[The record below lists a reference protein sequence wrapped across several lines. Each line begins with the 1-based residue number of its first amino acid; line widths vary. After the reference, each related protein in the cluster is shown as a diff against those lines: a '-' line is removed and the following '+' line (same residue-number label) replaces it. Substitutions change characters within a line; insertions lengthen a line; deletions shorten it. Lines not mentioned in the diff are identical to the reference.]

1 MNRDLR
7 FYFLVIGLPALLL
20 ALGGLRLLTV
30 ESQRAYTLGRD
41 ALQAKATLA
50 AADVRRRIR
59 EYEDGVRERAEQL
72 SEWTT
77 NSFSAFV
84 ETEPLVRSVS
94 VVQRAKGAGAG
105 RWRMHVELEPLAVLA
120 RVPGWLE
127 ENGAESDASDQNERA
142 TTVEVRGADGRLLI
156 PSTARRRGGY
166 FVSAPLAPELP
177 GVRVGVAWRDGR
189 ELAAQARFR
198 IWFIGS
204 TVLALLLG
212 TLLAGGILLVRA
224 AWRARLEARRETDFT
239 ANVSHEFKTPLTGI
253 RLAAEF
259 AKEHAGDD
267 LTRQALQ
274 DVLEG
279 TDRLWHLVSDV
290 LDYGRLAD
298 GKPLAT
304 EPEDVGDG
312 VVAEVNHAALR
323 HIIENREDN
332 AAKCAPGAP
341 TERRVRAE
349 GDWVYIDVMDRGPGM
364 SAEERAKA
372 FDRFGR
378 ADNSIARTTGG
389 CGLGLSIARLLARAQ
404 GGDLTVAPREGG
416 GTVFTV
422 KLRKVVEKNG

>member
-323 HIIENREDN
+323 HIIENLEDN
-332 AAKCAPGAP
+332 AAKYAPGAP

-372 FDRFGR
+372 FDRFWR
-378 ADNSIARTTGG
+378 ADNSTARTTGG

>member
-20 ALGGLRLLTV
+20 ALGGLRLLNV
-30 ESQRAYTLGRD
+30 ESSRAYTLGRD

-59 EYEDGVRERAEQL
+59 EHVDGVRERAEQL
-72 SEWTT
+72 PEWTEA
-77 NSFSAFV
+77 SFAAFV
-84 ETEPLVRSVS
+84 KTEPLVRAVT
-94 VVQRAKGAGAG
+94 VAPRPKGDASA
-105 RWRMHVELEPLAVLA
+105 RWRVHVELESLAVLA

-127 ENGAESDASDQNERA
+127 ENGAESGAEDAAEHA
-142 TTVEVRGADGRLLI
+142 TTVELRGADGRLLI

-166 FVSAPLAPELP
+166 FAYASLGPELP
-177 GVRVGVAWRDGR
+177 GVRVGVAWRAGI

-224 AWRARLEARRETDFT
+224 ARRARLEAQRETDFT

-259 AKEHAGDD
+259 AQEHASDE

-274 DVLEG
+274 DVLDG
-279 TDRLWHLVSDV
+279 TAHLTHLVSDV
-290 LDYGRLAD
+290 LDYGRLMD
-298 GKPLAT
+298 GKPLPT

-312 VVAEVNHAALR
+312 VLAEVNHAALR
-323 HIIENREDN
+323 HILENLEEN
-332 AAKCAPGAP
+332 AAKYAPGTP
-341 TERRVRAE
+341 PERRVRTDDA
-349 GDWVYIDVMDRGPGM
+349 WAYIDVMDRGPGM

-372 FDRFGR
+372 FDRFWR
-378 ADNSIARTTGG
+378 ADNSTARTTGG

-416 GTVFTV
+416 GCVFTV
-422 KLRKVVEKNG
+422 KLKKVTENG

>member
-20 ALGGLRLLTV
+20 ALGGLRLLNI
-30 ESQRAYTLGRD
+30 ESSRTYTLGRD

-59 EYEDGVRERAEQL
+59 EHVDGVRERAEQL
-72 SEWTT
+72 PEWTEA
-77 NSFSAFV
+77 SFTSFV
-84 ETEPLVRSVS
+84 KTEPLVRAVT
-94 VVQRAKGAGAG
+94 VAPRPKGDASA
-105 RWRMHVELEPLAVLA
+105 RWRMHVELESLAVLA

-127 ENGAESDASDQNERA
+127 ENGAESGAEDAAEHA
-142 TTVEVRGADGRLLI
+142 TTVELRGADGRLLI

-166 FVSAPLAPELP
+166 FAYASLGPELP
-177 GVRVGVAWRDGR
+177 GVRVGVAWRAGI
-189 ELAAQARFR
+189 ELAALARFR

-224 AWRARLEARRETDFT
+224 ARRARLEAQRETDFT

-253 RLAAEF
+253 RLALDGTA
-259 AKEHAGDD
+259 H
-267 LTRQALQ
+267 LT
-274 DVLEG
+274 
-279 TDRLWHLVSDV
+279 HLVSDV
-290 LDYGRLAD
+290 LDYGRLMD
-298 GKPLAT
+298 GKPLPT

-312 VVAEVNHAALR
+312 VLAEVNHAALR
-323 HIIENREDN
+323 HILENLEEN
-332 AAKCAPGAP
+332 AAKYAPGTP
-341 TERRVRAE
+341 PERRVRTDDA
-349 GDWVYIDVMDRGPGM
+349 WAYIDVMDRGPGM

-372 FDRFGR
+372 FDRFWR
-378 ADNSIARTTGG
+378 ADNSTARTTGG

-416 GTVFTV
+416 GCVFTV
-422 KLRKVVEKNG
+422 KLKKVTENG

>member
-77 NSFSAFV
+77 NSFSAFA

-105 RWRMHVELEPLAVLA
+105 RWRVHVELEPLAVLA

-127 ENGAESDASDQNERA
+127 ENGTESDASDQNERA
-142 TTVEVRGADGRLLI
+142 TTIEVRGTDGRLLI

-166 FVSAPLAPELP
+166 FVSASLAPELP

-204 TVLALLLG
+204 TVLALLVG

-224 AWRARLEARRETDFT
+224 ARRARLEARRETDFT

-259 AKEHAGDD
+259 AKEHAGDE

-279 TDRLWHLVSDV
+279 TARLSHLVSDV

-298 GKPLAT
+298 GKPLPT
-304 EPEDVGDG
+304 EPEDLGDG

-323 HIIENREDN
+323 HIVENLEEN
-332 AAKCAPGAP
+332 AAKYAPGAP
-341 TERRVRAE
+341 PERRVRAE
-349 GDWVYIDVMDRGPGM
+349 GEWVCIDVMDRGPGM

-372 FDRFGR
+372 FDRFWR
-378 ADNSIARTTGG
+378 ADNSTARTTGG

-404 GGDLTVAPREGG
+404 GGDLTVSPREGG
-416 GTVFTV
+416 GCVFTV
-422 KLRKVVEKNG
+422 KLKKVVENG

>member
-20 ALGGLRLLTV
+20 ALGGLRLLSV

-105 RWRMHVELEPLAVLA
+105 RWRVHVELEPLAVLA

-204 TVLALLLG
+204 TVLALLVG

-224 AWRARLEARRETDFT
+224 ARRARLEARRETDFT

-259 AKEHAGDD
+259 AKEHAGDE

-323 HIIENREDN
+323 HILENLEDN
-332 AAKCAPGAP
+332 AAKYAPGAP
-341 TERRVRAE
+341 PERRVRAE

-372 FDRFGR
+372 FDRFWR
-378 ADNSIARTTGG
+378 ADNSTARSTGG

>member
-77 NSFSAFV
+77 NSFTAFA

-94 VVQRAKGAGAG
+94 VVQRAKGTGAG
-105 RWRMHVELEPLAVLA
+105 RWRVHVELEPLAVLA

-127 ENGAESDASDQNERA
+127 ENGAESDATDENERA

-156 PSTARRRGGY
+156 PSTARRRGGFFTY
-166 FVSAPLAPELP
+166 APLAPELP

-204 TVLALLLG
+204 TVLALLVG

-224 AWRARLEARRETDFT
+224 ARRARLEARRETDF
-239 ANVSHEFKTPLTGI
+239 A
-253 RLAAEF
+253 
-259 AKEHAGDD
+259 DD

-274 DVLEG
+274 DVLDG
-279 TDRLWHLVSDV
+279 TARLSHLVSDV

-298 GKPLAT
+298 GKPLPT
-304 EPEDVGDG
+304 EPEDLGDG
-312 VVAEVNHAALR
+312 VMAEVNHAALR
-323 HIIENREDN
+323 HIVENLEDN
-332 AAKCAPGAP
+332 AAKYAPGAP
-341 TERRVRAE
+341 PERRVRAE

-372 FDRFGR
+372 FDRFWR
-378 ADNSIARTTGG
+378 ADNSTARTTGG

-404 GGDLTVAPREGG
+404 GGDLTVAPRDGG

>member
-20 ALGGLRLLTV
+20 ALGGLRLLNV
-30 ESQRAYTLGRD
+30 ESSRAYTLGRD

-59 EYEDGVRERAEQL
+59 EHVDGVRERAEQL
-72 SEWTT
+72 PEWTEA
-77 NSFSAFV
+77 SFAAFV
-84 ETEPLVRSVS
+84 KTEPLVRAVT
-94 VVQRAKGAGAG
+94 VAPRPKGDSSA
-105 RWRMHVELEPLAVLA
+105 RWRVHVELESLAVLA

-127 ENGAESDASDQNERA
+127 ENGAESGAEDAAEHA
-142 TTVEVRGADGRLLI
+142 TTVELRGADGRLLI

-166 FVSAPLAPELP
+166 FAYASLGPELP
-177 GVRVGVAWRDGR
+177 GVRVGVAWRAGI
-189 ELAAQARFR
+189 ELAALARFR

-224 AWRARLEARRETDFT
+224 ARRARLEAQRETDFT

-259 AKEHAGDD
+259 AQEHASDE

-274 DVLEG
+274 DVLDG
-279 TDRLWHLVSDV
+279 TAHLTHLVSDV
-290 LDYGRLAD
+290 LDYGRLMD
-298 GKPLAT
+298 GKPLPT

-312 VVAEVNHAALR
+312 VLAEVNHAALR
-323 HIIENREDN
+323 HILENLEEN
-332 AAKCAPGAP
+332 AAKYAPGTP
-341 TERRVRAE
+341 PERRVRTDDA
-349 GDWVYIDVMDRGPGM
+349 WAYIDVMDRGPGM

-372 FDRFGR
+372 FDRFWR
-378 ADNSIARTTGG
+378 ADNSTARTTGG

-416 GTVFTV
+416 GCVFTV
-422 KLRKVVEKNG
+422 KLKKVTENG

>member
-77 NSFSAFV
+77 NSFSAFA

-105 RWRMHVELEPLAVLA
+105 RWRVHVELEPLAVLA

-127 ENGAESDASDQNERA
+127 ENGTESDASDQNERA
-142 TTVEVRGADGRLLI
+142 TTIEVRGTDGRLLI

-166 FVSAPLAPELP
+166 FVSASLAPELP

-323 HIIENREDN
+323 HILENLEDN
-332 AAKCAPGAP
+332 AAKYAPGAP
-341 TERRVRAE
+341 PERRVRAE

-372 FDRFGR
+372 FDRFWR
-378 ADNSIARTTGG
+378 ADNSTARTTGG

-416 GTVFTV
+416 GTIFTV

>member
-77 NSFSAFV
+77 NSFTAFA

-94 VVQRAKGAGAG
+94 VVQRAKGTGAG
-105 RWRMHVELEPLAVLA
+105 RWRVHVELEPLAVLA

-127 ENGAESDASDQNERA
+127 ENGAESDAADQNERA
-142 TTVEVRGADGRLLI
+142 TTIEVRGADGRLLI

-166 FVSAPLAPELP
+166 FVYAPLAPELP

-204 TVLALLLG
+204 TVLALLVG

-224 AWRARLEARRETDFT
+224 ARRARLEARRETDFT

-259 AKEHAGDD
+259 AQEHAADD

-274 DVLEG
+274 DVLDG
-279 TDRLWHLVSDV
+279 TARLSHLVSDV

-298 GKPLAT
+298 GKPLPT
-304 EPEDVGDG
+304 EPEDLGDG
-312 VVAEVNHAALR
+312 VMAEVNHAALR
-323 HIIENREDN
+323 HIVENLEDN
-332 AAKCAPGAP
+332 AAKYAPGAP
-341 TERRVRAE
+341 TERRVRADE
-349 GDWVYIDVMDRGPGM
+349 KWAYLDVMDRGPGM
-364 SAEERAKA
+364 TAEERAKA
-372 FDRFGR
+372 FDRFWR
-378 ADNSIARTTGG
+378 ADNSTSRSTGG

-404 GGDLTVAPREGG
+404 GGDLTVSPREGG
-416 GTVFTV
+416 GCVFTV
-422 KLRKVVEKNG
+422 KMKKVVENG

>member
-323 HIIENREDN
+323 HIIENLEDN
-332 AAKCAPGAP
+332 AAKYAPGAP

-349 GDWVYIDVMDRGPGM
+349 GEWVYIDVMDRGPGM

-372 FDRFGR
+372 FDRFWR
-378 ADNSIARTTGG
+378 ADNSTARSTGG

-416 GTVFTV
+416 GCVFTV
-422 KLRKVVEKNG
+422 KMKKVVENG

>member
-20 ALGGLRLLTV
+20 ALGGLRLLNV
-30 ESQRAYTLGRD
+30 ESSRAYTLGRD

-59 EYEDGVRERAEQL
+59 EHVDGVRERAEQL
-72 SEWTT
+72 PEWTEA
-77 NSFSAFV
+77 SFTAFV
-84 ETEPLVRSVS
+84 KTEPLVRAVT
-94 VVQRAKGAGAG
+94 VAPRPKGDSSA
-105 RWRMHVELEPLAVLA
+105 RWRVHVELESLAVLA

-127 ENGAESDASDQNERA
+127 ENGAESGAEDADEHA
-142 TTVEVRGADGRLLI
+142 TTVELRGADGRLLI

-166 FVSAPLAPELP
+166 FAYASLGPELP
-177 GVRVGVAWRDGR
+177 GVRVGVAWRAGI

-224 AWRARLEARRETDFT
+224 ARRARLEAQRETDFT
-239 ANVSHEFKTPLTGI
+239 ANVSHEIKTPLTGI

-259 AKEHAGDD
+259 AQEHASDE

-274 DVLEG
+274 DVLDG
-279 TDRLWHLVSDV
+279 TAHLTHLVSDV
-290 LDYGRLAD
+290 LDYGRLMD
-298 GKPLAT
+298 GKPLPT

-312 VVAEVNHAALR
+312 VLAEVNHAALR
-323 HIIENREDN
+323 HILENLEEN
-332 AAKCAPGAP
+332 AAKYAPGTP
-341 TERRVRAE
+341 PERRVRTDDA
-349 GDWVYIDVMDRGPGM
+349 WAYIDVMDRGPGM

-372 FDRFGR
+372 FDRFWR
-378 ADNSIARTTGG
+378 ADNSTARTTGG

-416 GTVFTV
+416 GCVFTV
-422 KLRKVVEKNG
+422 KLKKVTENG

>member
-7 FYFLVIGLPALLL
+7 FYFLVIGLPAFLL
-20 ALGGLRLLTV
+20 ALGGLRLLNV
-30 ESQRAYTLGRD
+30 ESSRAYTLGRD

-59 EYEDGVRERAEQL
+59 EHVDGVRERAEQL
-72 SEWTT
+72 PEWTEA
-77 NSFSAFV
+77 SFAAFV
-84 ETEPLVRSVS
+84 KTEPLVRAVT
-94 VVQRAKGAGAG
+94 VAPRPKGDSSA
-105 RWRMHVELEPLAVLA
+105 RWRVHVELESLAVLA

-127 ENGAESDASDQNERA
+127 ENGAESGAEDAAEHA
-142 TTVEVRGADGRLLI
+142 TTVELRGADGRLLI

-166 FVSAPLAPELP
+166 FAYASLGPELP
-177 GVRVGVAWRDGR
+177 GVRVGVAWRAGI
-189 ELAAQARFR
+189 ELAALARFR

-224 AWRARLEARRETDFT
+224 ARRARLEAQRETDFT

-259 AKEHAGDD
+259 AQEHASDE

-274 DVLEG
+274 DVLDG
-279 TDRLWHLVSDV
+279 TAHLTHLVSDV
-290 LDYGRLAD
+290 LDYGRLMD
-298 GKPLAT
+298 GKPLPT

-312 VVAEVNHAALR
+312 VLAEVNHAALR
-323 HIIENREDN
+323 HILENLEEN
-332 AAKCAPGAP
+332 AAKYAPGTP
-341 TERRVRAE
+341 PERRVRTDDA
-349 GDWVYIDVMDRGPGM
+349 WAYIDVMDRGPGM

-372 FDRFGR
+372 FDRFWR
-378 ADNSIARTTGG
+378 ADNSTARTTGG

-416 GTVFTV
+416 GCVFTV
-422 KLRKVVEKNG
+422 KLKKVTENG

>member
-20 ALGGLRLLTV
+20 ALGGLRLLNI
-30 ESQRAYTLGRD
+30 ESSRTYTLGRD

-59 EYEDGVRERAEQL
+59 EHVDGVRERAEQL
-72 SEWTT
+72 PEWTEA
-77 NSFSAFV
+77 SFTSFV
-84 ETEPLVRSVS
+84 KTEPLVRAVT
-94 VVQRAKGAGAG
+94 VAPRPKGDASA
-105 RWRMHVELEPLAVLA
+105 RWRMHVELESLAVLA

-127 ENGAESDASDQNERA
+127 ENGAESGAEDAAEQA
-142 TTVEVRGADGRLLI
+142 TTVELRGADGRLLI

-166 FVSAPLAPELP
+166 FAYASLGPELP
-177 GVRVGVAWRDGR
+177 GVRVGVAWRAGI

-224 AWRARLEARRETDFT
+224 ARRARLEAQRETDFT

-259 AKEHAGDD
+259 AQEHASDE

-274 DVLEG
+274 DVLDG
-279 TDRLWHLVSDV
+279 TAHLTHLVSDV
-290 LDYGRLAD
+290 LDYGRLMD
-298 GKPLAT
+298 GKPLPT

-312 VVAEVNHAALR
+312 VLAEVNHAALR
-323 HIIENREDN
+323 HILENLEDN
-332 AAKCAPGAP
+332 AAKYAPGAP
-341 TERRVRAE
+341 PERRVRA
-349 GDWVYIDVMDRGPGM
+349 DDKWAYLDVMDRGPGM

-372 FDRFGR
+372 FDRFWR
-378 ADNSIARTTGG
+378 ADNSTSRSTGG
-389 CGLGLSIARLLARAQ
+389 CGLGLAIARLLARAQ
-404 GGDLTVAPREGG
+404 GGDLTVSPREGG
-416 GTVFTV
+416 GCVFTV
-422 KLRKVVEKNG
+422 KMKKVAENG

>member
-20 ALGGLRLLTV
+20 ALGGLRLLNV
-30 ESQRAYTLGRD
+30 ESSRAYTLGRD

-59 EYEDGVRERAEQL
+59 EHVDGVRERAEQL
-72 SEWTT
+72 PEWTEA
-77 NSFSAFV
+77 SFAAFV
-84 ETEPLVRSVS
+84 KTEPLVRAVT
-94 VVQRAKGAGAG
+94 VAPRPKGDSSA
-105 RWRMHVELEPLAVLA
+105 RWRVHVELESLAVLA

-127 ENGAESDASDQNERA
+127 ENGAESGAEDADEHA
-142 TTVEVRGADGRLLI
+142 TTVELRGADGRLLI

-166 FVSAPLAPELP
+166 FAYASLGPELP
-177 GVRVGVAWRDGR
+177 GVRVGVAWRAGI
-189 ELAAQARFR
+189 ELAALARFR

-224 AWRARLEARRETDFT
+224 ARRARLEAQRETDFT

-259 AKEHAGDD
+259 AQEHASDE

-274 DVLEG
+274 DVLDG
-279 TDRLWHLVSDV
+279 TAHLTHLVSDV
-290 LDYGRLAD
+290 LDYGRLMD
-298 GKPLAT
+298 GKPLPT

-312 VVAEVNHAALR
+312 VLAEVNHAALR
-323 HIIENREDN
+323 HILENLEEN
-332 AAKCAPGAP
+332 AAKYAPGTP
-341 TERRVRAE
+341 PERRVRTDDA
-349 GDWVYIDVMDRGPGM
+349 WAYIDVMDRGPGM

-372 FDRFGR
+372 FDRFWR
-378 ADNSIARTTGG
+378 ADNSTARTTGG

-416 GTVFTV
+416 GCVFTV
-422 KLRKVVEKNG
+422 KLKKVTENG

>member
-323 HIIENREDN
+323 HIMENLEDN
-332 AAKCAPGAP
+332 AAKYAPGAP
-341 TERRVRAE
+341 PERRVRAE

-372 FDRFGR
+372 FDRFWR
-378 ADNSIARTTGG
+378 ADNSTARTTGG

>member
-20 ALGGLRLLTV
+20 ALGGLRLLNV
-30 ESQRAYTLGRD
+30 ESSRAYTLGRD

-59 EYEDGVRERAEQL
+59 EHVDGVRERAEQL
-72 SEWTT
+72 PEWTEA
-77 NSFSAFV
+77 SFAAFV
-84 ETEPLVRSVS
+84 KTEPLVRAVT
-94 VVQRAKGAGAG
+94 VAPRPKGDSSA
-105 RWRMHVELEPLAVLA
+105 RWRVHVELESLAVLA

-127 ENGAESDASDQNERA
+127 ENGAESGAEDAAEHA
-142 TTVEVRGADGRLLI
+142 TTVELRGADGRLLI

-166 FVSAPLAPELP
+166 FAYASLGPELP
-177 GVRVGVAWRDGR
+177 GVRVGVAWRAGI
-189 ELAAQARFR
+189 ELAALARFR

-224 AWRARLEARRETDFT
+224 ARRARLEAQRETDFT

-259 AKEHAGDD
+259 AQEHASDE

-274 DVLEG
+274 DVLDG
-279 TDRLWHLVSDV
+279 TAHLTHLVSDV

-298 GKPLAT
+298 GKPLPT
-304 EPEDVGDG
+304 EPEDLGDG
-312 VVAEVNHAALR
+312 VIAEVNHAALR
-323 HIIENREDN
+323 HILENLEEN
-332 AAKCAPGAP
+332 AAKYAPGTP
-341 TERRVRAE
+341 PERRVRTDDA
-349 GDWVYIDVMDRGPGM
+349 WAYIDVMDRGPGM

-372 FDRFGR
+372 FDRFWR
-378 ADNSIARTTGG
+378 ADNSTARTTGG

-416 GTVFTV
+416 GCVFTV
-422 KLRKVVEKNG
+422 KLKKVTENG

>member
-323 HIIENREDN
+323 HILENLEDN
-332 AAKCAPGAP
+332 AAKYAPGAP

-372 FDRFGR
+372 FDRFWR
-378 ADNSIARTTGG
+378 ADNSTARTTGG

-416 GTVFTV
+416 GTIFTV

>member
-323 HIIENREDN
+323 HIIENLEDN
-332 AAKCAPGAP
+332 AAKYAPGAP

-349 GDWVYIDVMDRGPGM
+349 GEWVYIDVMDRGPGM

-372 FDRFGR
+372 FDRFWR
-378 ADNSIARTTGG
+378 ADNSTARTTGG

>member
-77 NSFSAFV
+77 NSFSAFA

-142 TTVEVRGADGRLLI
+142 TTIEVRGADGRLLI

-259 AKEHAGDD
+259 AKEHAGDE

-323 HIIENREDN
+323 HILENLEDN
-332 AAKCAPGAP
+332 AAKYAPGAP
-341 TERRVRAE
+341 PERRVRAE

-372 FDRFGR
+372 FDRFWR
-378 ADNSIARTTGG
+378 ADNSTARSTGG

>member
-20 ALGGLRLLTV
+20 ALGGLRLLNI
-30 ESQRAYTLGRD
+30 ESSRTYTLGRD

-59 EYEDGVRERAEQL
+59 EHVDGVRERAEQL
-72 SEWTT
+72 PEWTEA
-77 NSFSAFV
+77 SFTSFV
-84 ETEPLVRSVS
+84 KTEPLVRAVT
-94 VVQRAKGAGAG
+94 VAPRPKGDASA
-105 RWRMHVELEPLAVLA
+105 RWRMHVELESLAVLA

-127 ENGAESDASDQNERA
+127 ENGAESGAEDAVEQA
-142 TTVEVRGADGRLLI
+142 TTVELRGADGRLLI

-166 FVSAPLAPELP
+166 FAYASLGPELP
-177 GVRVGVAWRDGR
+177 GVRVGVAWRAGI
-189 ELAAQARFR
+189 ELTAQARFR

-224 AWRARLEARRETDFT
+224 ARRARLEAQRETDFT

-259 AKEHAGDD
+259 AQEHASDE

-274 DVLEG
+274 DVLDG
-279 TDRLWHLVSDV
+279 TAHLTHLVSDV
-290 LDYGRLAD
+290 LDYGRLMD
-298 GKPLAT
+298 GKPLPT

-312 VVAEVNHAALR
+312 VLAEVNHAALR
-323 HIIENREDN
+323 HIVENLEDN
-332 AAKCAPGAP
+332 AAKYAPGAP
-341 TERRVRAE
+341 TERRVRADE
-349 GDWVYIDVMDRGPGM
+349 QWAYLDVMDRGPGM

-372 FDRFGR
+372 FDRFWR
-378 ADNSIARTTGG
+378 ADNSTARTTGG

-404 GGDLTVAPREGG
+404 GGDLTVSPREGG
-416 GTVFTV
+416 GCVFTV
-422 KLRKVVEKNG
+422 KLKKVQDG

>member
-20 ALGGLRLLTV
+20 ALGGLRLLNV
-30 ESQRAYTLGRD
+30 ESSRAYTLGRD

-59 EYEDGVRERAEQL
+59 EHVDGVRERAEQL
-72 SEWTT
+72 PEWTEA
-77 NSFSAFV
+77 SFTSFV
-84 ETEPLVRSVS
+84 KTEPLVRAVT
-94 VVQRAKGAGAG
+94 VAPRPKGDASA
-105 RWRMHVELEPLAVLA
+105 RWRMHVELESLAVLA

-127 ENGAESDASDQNERA
+127 ENGAESGAEDAAEQA
-142 TTVEVRGADGRLLI
+142 TTVELRGADGRLLI

-166 FVSAPLAPELP
+166 FAYASLGPELP
-177 GVRVGVAWRDGR
+177 GVRVGVAWRAGI

-224 AWRARLEARRETDFT
+224 ARRARLEAQRETDFT

-259 AKEHAGDD
+259 AQEHASDE

-274 DVLEG
+274 DVLDG
-279 TDRLWHLVSDV
+279 TAHLTHLVSDV
-290 LDYGRLAD
+290 LDYGRLMD
-298 GKPLAT
+298 GKPLPT

-312 VVAEVNHAALR
+312 VLAEVNHAALR
-323 HIIENREDN
+323 HILENLEDN
-332 AAKCAPGAP
+332 AAKYAPGAP
-341 TERRVRAE
+341 PERRVRTDDA
-349 GDWVYIDVMDRGPGM
+349 WAYIDVMDRGPGM

-372 FDRFGR
+372 FDRFWR
-378 ADNSIARTTGG
+378 ADNSTARTTGG

-404 GGDLTVAPREGG
+404 GGDLTVSPREGG
-416 GTVFTV
+416 GCVFTV
-422 KLRKVVEKNG
+422 KLKKVQDG